1 MNIVD
6 PSHVH
11 SRFSLAGHPQVIGLL
26 CPHCMKESTF
36 TVKSWTQHA
45 GRVAATE
52 TPCPRCNREVMFL
65 NLVDHRDSPGEPTLY
80 MHPDPVGRTRMDG
93 ADYLR
98 DFSAPLDRT
107 YDTVLKHY
115 NNGDWGTAAL
125 MTKYLLEGLATRLLT
140 DTHEGVPLTSQ
151 LEILSKGVEL
161 SAPLEDISDMLAPD
175 GVFGRQLADA
185 TTVDQDTAQHLLELT
200 EQLIAYLVV
209 MPGTMADLK
218 SRIASAPVPIRRKGN
233 GAGATG
239 THGGSAAGT
248 ASSGS
253 QRAATNAA

>member
-6 PSHVH
+6 PEKVQ
-11 SRFSLAGHPQVIGLL
+11 SRFSLAGHPQVVALL
-26 CPHCMKESTF
+26 CPHCLKETTF
-36 TVKSWTQHA
+36 TIKSWTQHA

-52 TPCPRCNREVMFL
+52 TPCPRCNREVLFL
-65 NLVDHRDSPGEPTLY
+65 NLVDHRDAPGEPTLY
-80 MHPDPVGRTRMDG
+80 MHPDPVGRNRMDG
-93 ADYLR
+93 AEYLR
-98 DFSAPLDRT
+98 AFSGPLDRT

-125 MTKYLLEGLATRLLT
+125 TTRYLLEGLATRLMT

-161 SAPLEDISDMLAPD
+161 SAPLDDIADMLAPD
-175 GVFGRQLADA
+175 GVFGRSFTDA
-185 TTVDQDTAQHLLELT
+185 TTIDQDTAQHLLELT

-218 SRIASAPVPIRRKGN
+218 SRIASAPVPIRRSN
-233 GAGATG
+233 
-239 THGGSAAGT
+239 
-248 ASSGS
+248 
-253 QRAATNAA
+253 AATTTTAAA